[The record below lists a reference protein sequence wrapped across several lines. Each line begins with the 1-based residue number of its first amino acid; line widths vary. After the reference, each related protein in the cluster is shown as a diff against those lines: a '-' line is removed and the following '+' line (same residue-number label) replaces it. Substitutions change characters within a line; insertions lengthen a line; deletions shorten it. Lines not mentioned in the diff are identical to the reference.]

1 MDASELPA
9 GWNFPAEVI
18 LPDPN
23 KMNEV
28 TDIQN
33 VVRKMKGS
41 GIQVTTKLRVFVSS
55 IVDENDPE
63 RIKKPLAAHHRG
75 HMETV
80 VSGILEKK
88 LHKQEI
94 PIKGDK
100 LDIKTSDI
108 EKEATPRLKEKLN
121 IEHTN
126 FVDVKAM
133 AVNSFGKMTRT
144 IKQKQKIW
152 EVFFDHKDK
161 HSDKGHRIDP
171 LILDL
176 KYGWKV

>member
-1 MDASELPA
+1 M
-9 GWNFPAEVI
+9 
-18 LPDPN
+18 
-23 KMNEV
+23 
-28 TDIQN
+28 
-33 VVRKMKGS
+33 
-41 GIQVTTKLRVFVSS
+41 
-55 IVDENDPE
+55 
-63 RIKKPLAAHHRG
+63 
-75 HMETV
+75 
-80 VSGILEKK
+80 VSGILEK
-88 LHKQEI
+88 LHKKEI

-161 HSDKGHRIDP
+161 HSG
-171 LILDL
+171 
-176 KYGWKV
+176 